1 MREDRRVHKGSA
13 FQLPAIDD
21 ADITWACEIM
31 RLPPTAFTGHDGNDP
46 RSTVLKS
53 METLDV
59 EACPGSG
66 KTTLLVAKL
75 AVIANKWTN
84 RRQGVCVLSHTNAA
98 RTEIEGPLSTCPAGN
113 ALLRYPH
120 FVGTI
125 HSFVNELLAVPWL
138 RSCQFPIRAID
149 DEICLNVRWKK
160 LPHATRA
167 ALTTNKYDKH
177 LLRYIS
183 SDFCV
188 GNIRWGSS
196 GQLGINTPTYQ
207 EIVSACRQA
216 SEDGYFC
223 HDEMFVWAKKLLDS
237 CPRIIEAI
245 RWRFPLVFIDEVQDN
260 SETQSALLHRLFRDG
275 QSSVVRQRFGDSNQ
289 AIYERHDEANGVQT
303 DIFPCLPKTDLPNSF
318 RFGQAIADHANPF
331 AVHPQAL
338 VGQGPSRKSIVAEC
352 RQNTL
357 ILFGEGRILDVLPTY
372 AAHLLTVFS
381 TEELAAGVFTAVAAV
396 HTPRQTQKLP
406 HFLGQYAPGYEP
418 EIARKSTSPRSFINY
433 VRAGRRDLLV
443 GGNVY
448 PLVSQAAA
456 GILRLAQITN
466 PELSLTQRK
475 STHRQVLEQLENN
488 LEVSRSY
495 VAFVDHLILSR
506 GELTEAAWAAEQRVC
521 VKHVAETIAGMPAA
535 SEDCTAFL
543 EWITPPA
550 SAGIADVTTSRE
562 NVYRYPPGSPL
573 VAIRLGSIHSVKGE
587 THTATLVLDSF
598 YRTYHLKKLKPW
610 LLGQKTGDTSQD
622 LATQGRLRLHY
633 VAITRPSHLLCLGMR
648 RDTFSDSEIATLKG
662 RGWQIILRT

>member
-1 MREDRRVHKGSA
+1 MNKASV

-21 ADITWACEIM
+21 ADITWACQIM
-31 RLPPTAFTGHDGNDP
+31 RLPPTAFTGPNGNDP
-46 RSTVLKS
+46 RSNALKS

-66 KTTLLVAKL
+66 KTTLLIAKL

-120 FVGTI
+120 FIGTI
-125 HSFVNELLAVPWL
+125 HSFVNELLAIPWL
-138 RSCQFPIRAID
+138 RSCQFPIKAID

-160 LPHATRA
+160 LSAATRA
-167 ALTTNKYDKH
+167 ALTKNRHDKQ
-177 LLRYIS
+177 LLRCVN
-183 SDFCV
+183 SDFGV
-188 GNIRWGSS
+188 GTVRWGKAK
-196 GQLGINTPTYQ
+196 QLGLHTPTYQ
-207 EIVSACRQA
+207 EMVSACKEA
-216 SEDGYFC
+216 CESGYFC
-223 HDEMFVWAKKLLDS
+223 HDEMFVWAYNLLDS

-289 AIYERHDEANGVQT
+289 AIYERPDEAKGVQT
-303 DIFPCLPKTDLPNSF
+303 DIFPVFPKTDLPNSF
-318 RFGQAIADHANPF
+318 RFGQAIADHANPL
-331 AVHPQAL
+331 AVHPQAI
-338 VGQGPSRKSIVAEC
+338 VGQGPSKKSIVAEC

-372 AAHLLTVFS
+372 AAHLVTVFS
-381 TEELAAGVFTAVAAV
+381 KEELAAGVFTAVAAV
-396 HTPRQTQKLP
+396 HTPKQTQKLP

-418 EIARKSTSPRSFINY
+418 EIGRKSTSQRSFINY
-433 VRAGRRDLLV
+433 VRAGRRELFV

-448 PLVSQAAA
+448 PLVSQVASA
-456 GILRLAQITN
+456 ILRLAHITN

-475 STHRQVLEQLENN
+475 SNHRQVLEQLKKNP
-488 LEVSRSY
+488 EVSRSY
-495 VAFVDHLILSR
+495 VAFVDHLILCQ
-506 GELTEAAWAAEQRVC
+506 GEVTEPAWVAEHRAC
-521 VKHVAETIAGMPAA
+521 VKRVAETIAGMPAA

-543 EWITPPA
+543 EWITPSA
-550 SAGIADVTTSRE
+550 SAGVAGVTPSRE
-562 NVYRYPPGSPL
+562 NVYRYPPESPL

-598 YRTYHLKKLKPW
+598 HRTYHLEKLKPW
-610 LLGQKTGDTSQD
+610 LLRQENGGSSQD
-622 LATQGRLRLHY
+622 SVTQGRLRLHY
-633 VAITRPSHLLCLGMR
+633 VAMTRPSHLLCLAMR
-648 RDTFSDSEIATLKG
+648 RDTFTDSEVANLQVC
-662 RGWQIILRT
+662 GWHIILRT